1 MQPLDRRRFLESSLL
16 TAGALLAFPRLGVS
30 AIAPGVETVA
40 APLITG
46 EERAEQPDMWALEV
60 NFKPVRMMQI
70 ELTDPETGKTGK
82 QLVWYLAYRA
92 VVRNSSGIADSVK
105 GDERP
110 WLVPEFTF
118 AAESRRGPEVYADQV
133 IPAAQATIDK
143 RERHDY
149 KNSVEILAPLP
160 KITPDRS
167 KVWKSLDGVA
177 TWTGIDPDVV
187 FFTVYM
193 TGFSN
198 GYKIKEENGPNGQP
212 VVLRRTLMQRFW
224 RPGDRFEQNEEEIR
238 LKDEPR
244 WVYR

>member
-1 MQPLDRRRFLESSLL
+1 MQPLDRRQFLESSLL
-16 TAGALLAFPRLGVS
+16 AAGALFALPRAGFS

-46 EERAEQPDMWALEV
+46 QERTEQPDIWALEV
-60 NFKPVRMMQI
+60 NFKPVRMIQVD
-70 ELTDPETGKTGK
+70 LPDPKTGETK
-82 QLVWYLAYRA
+82 KELVWYLAYRA
-92 VVRNSSGIADSVK
+92 VVRSSSGISDSIK

-110 WLVPEFTF
+110 WFVPEFTF
-118 AAESRRGPEVYADQV
+118 VVNRKRGPEVYQDQV
-133 IPAAQATIDK
+133 IPAAQAAINK
-143 RERHDY
+143 RERHNY

-160 KITPDRS
+160 KITPDRA
-167 KVWKSLDGVA
+167 KTWKSLDGVA

-198 GYKIKEENGPNGQP
+198 GYKVKEEKGPDGQEL
-212 VVLRRTLMQRFW
+212 VARRTLVQDFW

-238 LKDEPR
+238 IKDEPH